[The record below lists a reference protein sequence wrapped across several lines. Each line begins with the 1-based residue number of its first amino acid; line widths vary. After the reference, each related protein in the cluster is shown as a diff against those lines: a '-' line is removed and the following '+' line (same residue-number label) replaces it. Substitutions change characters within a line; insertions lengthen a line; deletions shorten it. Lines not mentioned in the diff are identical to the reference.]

1 MAIKQDPFEGQ
12 LSIGDLRALAR
23 SDASQSK
30 EAPTKAPPKDT
41 PPSKKSV
48 VKKKLSDVPS
58 KKQADQIII
67 DPKLPDVNEAFK
79 RKSDTLYVLNGR
91 MNPVTKGHEE
101 NVNSMLSQA
110 QADNADHL
118 VIATHS
124 HDEKTVGSGNKNP
137 LSPEQK
143 LKHLQRAF
151 PQANITTTSRQEPS
165 IFHQLSKI
173 HQQGYKNVVL
183 AAGEDRLEDYEKI
196 KQYNNQEGRHGFYNF
211 NSIRVAST
219 GERKPGVSGT
229 DMRKYAEANDFNTFK
244 KHLPS
249 NIRANNKHAKDLFA
263 DVRNGMKVNQQI
275 SEKDELALIQRAI
288 NNGIP
293 VSTLK
298 EVYARGIDAWND
310 NSSRTPQQYAF
321 ARVDS
326 FINLGEAYKLDSDL
340 RILDEAVD
348 LKTRL
353 QRKVRMAMHR
363 RKIEKAREIASKRFA
378 KTKNLKRRALKIARQ
393 MIRKRIA
400 GSRGANYGKL
410 NVSQK
415 IAVDKLL
422 DARKQQI
429 KKIAGKIVTRV
440 RRDEASR
447 LAGNRGTTAKK
458 AIVAHHELKTF
469 GDMLQEKTV
478 CVPEEDYI
486 YFEMSE
492 AEWLDYSAEVS
503 EEKNENRA
511 LNKPFRTPGGPKKF
525 AVYVKNDKGNVIKLG
540 FGDPNLEIKRDDPDR
555 RKAYRARHGCD
566 NPGPKWKA
574 NYWSCNWSWSSSKKV
589 GA

>member
-23 SDASQSK
+23 SDAKQPQAQTPS
-30 EAPTKAPPKDT
+30 KDT
-41 PPSKKSV
+41 PPQKKKAPS
-48 VKKKLSDVPS
+48 KKKLSDVTTD
-58 KKQADQIII
+58 KKADQIII

-79 RKSDTLYVLNGR
+79 RKSDTVYVLNGR
-91 MNPVTKGHEE
+91 MNPITKGHEE
-101 NVNSMLSQA
+101 NVSGTVNLANQ
-110 QADNADHL
+110 DNADHL
-118 VIATHS
+118 IIATHS

-143 LKHLQRAF
+143 LKHMRRAF
-151 PQANITTTSRQEPS
+151 PEANITTTTKQEPS
-165 IFHQLSKI
+165 IFHQLSKL
-173 HQQGYKNVVL
+173 HNQGYKNVVL
-183 AAGEDRLEDYEKI
+183 TSGEDRVEDYEKV
-196 KQYNNQEGRHGFYNF
+196 KQYNGQEGRHGYYNF
-211 NSIRVAST
+211 DNIRVAST
-219 GERKPGVSGT
+219 GERQPGVSGT
-229 DMRKYAEANDFNTFK
+229 DMRKYAEAGDYKSFK
-244 KHLPS
+244 NNLPS
-249 NIRANNKHAKDLFA
+249 NLRSNDKHAKDLFA
-263 DVRNGMKVNQQI
+263 DVRNGMKMHQQI
-275 SEKDELALIQRAI
+275 SEKDELALLLKALK
-288 NNGIP
+288 NGIQP
-293 VSTLK
+293 SVLK
-298 EVYARGIDAWND
+298 EVYLRGIEAWNESI
-310 NSSRTPQQYAF
+310 NRTPQQYGF

-326 FINLGEAYKLDSDL
+326 FINLGEAYRLDNDL
-340 RILDEAVD
+340 HELEEAVD
-348 LKTRL
+348 LKSRL

-363 RKIEKAREIASKRFA
+363 RKIQKAREIALNRFA
-378 KTKNLKRRALKIARQ
+378 KNKNLRRRALKIARG
-393 MIRKRIA
+393 MIRKRLA

-440 RRDEASR
+440 RRDEAER
-447 LAGNRGTTAKK
+447 LAGSRGTTAKK
-458 AIVAHHELKTF
+458 AIVAHKEIKTF
-469 GDMLQEKTV
+469 GDMLSEKQM
-478 CVPEEDYI
+478 CIPEEDHI
-486 YFEMSE
+486 YCEMTLE
-492 AEWLDYSAEVS
+492 EWRVFSKEVT